1 MYKLVAVDL
10 DGTLLN
16 QYGVVTENTKKTI
29 NKTIENGTDVILA
42 SGRPI
47 HSIETIA
54 DEIGSKNFFITGNG
68 ALIYD
73 MEKQQPIYEKMLDKQ
88 KILEIAKICEDNSIT
103 YNIYTPETIIAK
115 DLKYNV
121 LYYYKENLQKDEK
134 NRTSITM
141 VDNIKEY
148 VEKSSNEKFLKVTIC
163 DESKTIFNSVIRK
176 LKEIKNIEVLEVG
189 HMSRKTI
196 KQGTEDVSIEYYY
209 TEISLQN
216 VNKWQAIEYLI
227 DKLNIKKE
235 EVIAIGDNMNDAE
248 MIKNAGLG
256 IAMGQSAPQVKQIAD
271 YITDDNENEGVKKA
285 LEKYCV

>member
-1 MYKLVAVDL
+1 MYRLVAIDL

-54 DEIGSKNFFITGNG
+54 DEIGSKNFFIAGNG

-73 MEKQQPIYEKMLDKQ
+73 MKKQQPIYEKMLDKQ

-216 VNKWQAIEYLI
+216 VNKWQAIENLI